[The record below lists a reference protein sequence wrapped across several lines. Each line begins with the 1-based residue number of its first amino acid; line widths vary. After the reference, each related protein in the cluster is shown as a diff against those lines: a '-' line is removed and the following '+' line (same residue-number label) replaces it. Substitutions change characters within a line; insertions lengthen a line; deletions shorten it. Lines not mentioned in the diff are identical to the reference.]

1 MVEVLDKKLTYSQI
15 IKAVYPK
22 ERDVINKTTNAGSY
36 QQNPA
41 PKEVSLSSKVLVD

>member
-22 ERDVINKTTNAGSY
+22 ERDAINKMANS
-36 QQNPA
+36 
-41 PKEVSLSSKVLVD
+41 